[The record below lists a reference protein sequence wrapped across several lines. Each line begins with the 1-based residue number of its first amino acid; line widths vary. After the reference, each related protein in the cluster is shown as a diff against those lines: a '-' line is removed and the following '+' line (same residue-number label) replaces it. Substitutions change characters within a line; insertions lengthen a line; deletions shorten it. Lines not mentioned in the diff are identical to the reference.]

1 MSTAQSAAARTLPAH
16 ETYAPSHP
24 RPAERLR
31 LVQAPDQARSRVPFV
46 LLCITIL
53 GAALLGTLV
62 MNTVMNNEA
71 FAARDIQLQ
80 IAREA
85 ETADNLGEQIDA
97 LSSPQALAARAT
109 ELGMV
114 QSPNPGVLRLS
125 DLMIFGG
132 ASATGATP

>member
-1 MSTAQSAAARTLPAH
+1 MSTAQSGAARALPVR
-16 ETYAPSHP
+16 EIPAPSLP
-24 RPAERLR
+24 RPSERLR
-31 LVQAPDQARSRVPFV
+31 LVQAPAQTRSRAPFV
-46 LLCITIL
+46 LLCIGL
-53 GAALLGTLV
+53 LAAALLGTLV

-71 FAARDIQLQ
+71 YAARDIQIE

-85 ETADNLGEQIDA
+85 EIADQLGEQIDA

-132 ASATGATP
+132 ASGAGAAQ

>member
-1 MSTAQSAAARTLPAH
+1 MSTAQSGAARALPAR
-16 ETYAPSHP
+16 EPFAPSLP
-24 RPAERLR
+24 KPSERLR
-31 LVQAPDQARSRVPFV
+31 LVQAPVQTRSRAPFV
-46 LLCITIL
+46 LLCIGL
-53 GAALLGTLV
+53 LAAALLGTLV

-71 FAARDIQLQ
+71 YAARDVQIQ

-85 ETADNLGEQIDA
+85 EIADQLGEQIDA
-97 LSSPQALAARAT
+97 LSSPQALAARAS

-132 ASATGATP
+132 ASGTGTAP

>member
-1 MSTAQSAAARTLPAH
+1 MSTAQSGAARALPTH
-16 ETYAPSHP
+16 EAFVPSAP

-31 LVQAPDQARSRVPFV
+31 LVQAPVQPRSRAPFV
-46 LLCITIL
+46 LLCIGL
-53 GAALLGTLV
+53 LAAALLGTLV

-71 FAARDIQLQ
+71 YAAREVQLQ
-80 IAREA
+80 IAKEA
-85 ETADNLGEQIDA
+85 ELADVLGEQIDA

-114 QSPNPGVLRLS
+114 QSPDPGVLRLS

-132 ASATGATP
+132 ASGAAQ

>member
-1 MSTAQSAAARTLPAH
+1 MSTAQSGAARALPAR
-16 ETYAPSHP
+16 EAFAPSLP
-24 RPAERLR
+24 KPSERLR
-31 LVQAPDQARSRVPFV
+31 LVQAPAQTRSRAPFV
-46 LLCITIL
+46 LLCIGL
-53 GAALLGTLV
+53 LAAALLGTLV

-71 FAARDIQLQ
+71 YAARDIQIQ

-85 ETADNLGEQIDA
+85 EIADQLGEQIDA
-97 LSSPQALAARAT
+97 LSSPQALAARAS

>member
-1 MSTAQSAAARTLPAH
+1 MSTAQSGAARALPAR
-16 ETYAPSHP
+16 ETAAPSLP
-24 RPAERLR
+24 KPSERLR
-31 LVQAPDQARSRVPFV
+31 LVQAPAQTRSRAPFV
-46 LLCITIL
+46 LLCIGL
-53 GAALLGTLV
+53 LAAALLGTLV

-71 FAARDIQLQ
+71 YAARDIQIQ

-85 ETADNLGEQIDA
+85 EIADQLGEQIDA
-97 LSSPQALAARAT
+97 LSSPQALAARAS

-132 ASATGATP
+132 ASGAGATQ